1 MYNASNWREGHTH
14 RLVSQSSQIKIY
26 CIFRYIILSPSKYP
40 TSFCKLPGEFRPKK
54 IVKRALL
61 FSIIPVSTI
70 FCHLCTPFWCVFDA
84 VQYVPERLYMM
95 FQNLHLVCVHC

>member
-1 MYNASNWREGHTH
+1 MLVTGMKGTHTGLCLKAPRLKFTASSGISFCHP
-14 RLVSQSSQIKIY
+14 QSI
-26 CIFRYIILSPSKYP
+26 PP
-40 TSFCKLPGEFRPKK
+40 SFCKLPGEFRPKK

-84 VQYVPERLYMM
+84 VQYVPERL
-95 FQNLHLVCVHC
+95 